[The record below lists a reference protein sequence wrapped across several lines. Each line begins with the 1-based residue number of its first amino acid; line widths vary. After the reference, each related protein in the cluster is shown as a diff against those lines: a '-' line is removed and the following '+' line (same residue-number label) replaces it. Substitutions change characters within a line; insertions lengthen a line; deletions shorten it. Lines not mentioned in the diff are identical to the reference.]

1 MWVMYASTWTSSEG
15 DQTKPSS
22 ISSQYSS
29 TQRGGVEISVE
40 EAGRWMEGV
49 RRELEEGD
57 LDLPP
62 TSRIHQMIRDL
73 AAGTFDEDKYII
85 SRRVDH
91 FANQAVRSARQMKTE
106 EEHKKDGYSIP
117 RQPSPLP
124 LPSRPASCR
133 LPASTI
139 HTHTHTHSYPSHH
152 PSSKYINIHPPQP
165 PSSSSQYPSFHPPPL
180 FFHPTHSV
188 HPPTTPIAPLF
199 PREEE
204 VKRRRKGSG
213 RRSKKRSTNRKR
225 EMLIQNSQTS
235 GERSSEADD
244 SEVRQIGAKISGTRD
259 REIKRRRDD
268 ERTEMEGRGDD
279 GRRDTEMERDDERTE
294 TGRLGGD
301 GERKESNERK
311 EDNARVKIE
320 TEPRQGETEVER
332 QDNEE
337 RTDEN
342 ERQESDQ
349 GTEIRRMEDGDK
361 SEEEEEE
368 EEAEESDSYTSNNSK
383 SQKSDQSSVSRDKSS
398 SHNPTDEDEEES
410 GEREENQQRGEHTE
424 DEVNEEGGDGPN
436 VKYFYIVTHK
446 ERRNEKDSRMRES
459 QNDDAGVDIDRGR
472 VSEPVN
478 DEDRQQM
485 DSEYDHPGGYDR
497 GVLQEYSERRRDGDS
512 DGDGEERNESYQ
524 PHRYVERREN
534 DGEEESDDGEVS
546 EKEMGA
552 GESGENVEEEE
563 GREMEERSPQDDL
576 RRRILERVEDEMRGR
591 VWRVMDSIE
600 SSLQP
605 QPGMTREERRKKI
618 VSVVEAVVRD
628 LVQRKMN
635 ALAAAE
641 KDIKEE
647 KTEEEEEREEEKAE
661 EEEEREEEKA
671 EEKEEEEEGRS
682 NYTYSSFATTSEQH
696 SSKQIDERKSSETP
710 SSRVP
715 TPEPSHEE
723 EEGRGRGDKHPTP
736 PISPPAI
743 PPQDPHVTQ
752 TPPPSPPVHQAAPHL
767 SSPISTPSRSPP
779 PTIQETPHAIPPP
792 NTPSPAKMRT
802 HTHSHTPDSSPA
814 KRTEII
820 QVVSTP
826 KPSPPL
832 TPTSVEPPP
841 LVHTPSTS
849 PQPPQLP
856 IPQDKGIQVHSP
868 PQPITTNIRTTEDT
882 HIRARPTTLSVE
894 EEGEEDEHQRTPTLP
909 ATPSVICHTSPDVTM
924 SSVMEAQVFDTTYQT
939 VSEGEV
945 VVVSEGVGGE
955 ILDEGSVGGEVTERD
970 VGEVSHGANTS
981 LEDGEVV
988 RQTLPFP
995 PPHDTHTL
1003 GKERSEG
1010 EVVRLEDN
1018 ESTEYDLTFTDLGSI
1033 QEEGGD
1039 DIMTSHYTSTTT
1051 TTPTTPG
1058 NIEGGETFVAD
1069 TESYSSGEAL
1079 RVSVG
1084 ASRVSGEVLRVS
1096 GEALRASGS
1105 SVASRIPIAT
1115 RTFISGEA
1123 SLISSEGRS
1132 PGTRISGR
1140 SEARRITIPDEGRR
1154 IAIKTARTSTAK
1166 MSTGQAK
1173 PSTSK
1178 VKGRRGPIEAT
1189 WRPSEASK
1197 PPMTEA
1203 TPSEG
1208 VSEEDMRELRR
1219 QNSLLLARLGV
1230 VGSSAFISGLDRGRS
1245 SSSSS

>member
-1 MWVMYASTWTSSEG
+1 MEKQPRPQASTWTSSEG
-15 DQTKPSS
+15 DQTKPIPHQPSS

-29 TQRGGVEISVE
+29 TQRAGVEVSVE

-106 EEHKKDGYSIP
+106 EEHKDGDPPP

-124 LPSRPASCR
+124 LPYRPAS
-133 LPASTI
+133 S
-139 HTHTHTHSYPSHH
+139 
-152 PSSKYINIHPPQP
+152 
-165 PSSSSQYPSFHPPPL
+165 
-180 FFHPTHSV
+180 
-188 HPPTTPIAPLF
+188 
-199 PREEE
+199 
-204 VKRRRKGSG
+204 
-213 RRSKKRSTNRKR
+213 
-225 EMLIQNSQTS
+225 
-235 GERSSEADD
+235 
-244 SEVRQIGAKISGTRD
+244 KISGTRD
-259 REIKRRRDD
+259 RDIKRRRND

-279 GRRDTEMERDDERTE
+279 GRKDTEMKRDDERTE
-294 TGRLGGD
+294 TGILGD

-320 TEPRQGETEVER
+320 IETRQGETEVER

-337 RTDEN
+337 RTEN

-349 GTEIRRMEDGDK
+349 ETEIRRMENGDK
-361 SEEEEEE
+361 REEEE
-368 EEAEESDSYTSNNSK
+368 EEAEESDSYTSNNSE
-383 SQKSDQSSVSRDKSS
+383 SQKSDQSSVSRDKYS
-398 SHNPTDEDEEES
+398 SHNPADEDEEES
-410 GEREENQQRGEHTE
+410 ERKENQLRGKHTE
-424 DEVNEEGGDGPN
+424 DEVNEDGESGTLYRDQQGGDGP
-436 VKYFYIVTHK
+436 KYVYIVTHK
-446 ERRNEKDSRMRES
+446 ERRNEEDSRMRGS
-459 QNDDAGVDIDRGR
+459 QNDDAGVDIDRGG

-478 DEDRQQM
+478 DEDRQQT
-485 DSEYDHPGGYDR
+485 DPEYDHPGGYR

-512 DGDGEERNESYQ
+512 DGDWEERNELYQ

-534 DGEEESDDGEVS
+534 DREERSDDREVS
-546 EKEMGA
+546 KKEMGA

-563 GREMEERSPQDDL
+563 EGRGGEMEERSAQDEL
-576 RRRILERVEDEMRGR
+576 RRRILERVEEEMRGR

-605 QPGMTREERRKKI
+605 QPGMTREEQRKKI

-628 LVQRKMN
+628 LVQRKIN
-635 ALAAAE
+635 ALAASE
-641 KDIKEE
+641 KDKKEE
-647 KTEEEEEREEEKAE
+647 KAKEEEAREEER
-661 EEEEREEEKA
+661 A

-682 NYTYSSFATTSEQH
+682 SYTYSSFPTTSEQH
-696 SSKQIDERKSSETP
+696 SSKQIDERKSSHTPESP

-723 EEGRGRGDKHPTP
+723 EEVGSGKGDKHPTP

-752 TPPPSPPVHQAAPHL
+752 TPPPSPPVHQPAPHL

-779 PTIQETPHAIPPP
+779 PTIQEAPHAIPPP
-792 NTPSPAKMRT
+792 STLSPAKMRT
-802 HTHSHTPDSSPA
+802 HTYAHTPVSSPA

-868 PQPITTNIRTTEDT
+868 PPQPQPPPPPPQDKGIQVHSPPPQPQPPPPPPQDKGIQVHSPPPQPQPPPPPPQDKGIQVHFPLQPPPPQPITTNIRTTEDT
-882 HIRARPTTLSVE
+882 LSVE
-894 EEGEEDEHQRTPTLP
+894 EEGEEDDHQCTPTLP

-945 VVVSEGVGGE
+945 VVVSGGVGGE
-955 ILDEGSVGGEVTERD
+955 ILDEGSVGGEVMERG

-988 RQTLPFP
+988 RHTLPFP

-1010 EVVRLEDN
+1010 EVRLEDN
-1018 ESTEYDLTFTDLGSI
+1018 ESTEYDMTLTDLGSI

-1039 DIMTSHYTSTTT
+1039 DMMTSHYTSTTT
-1051 TTPTTPG
+1051 TTTTTAG
-1058 NIEGGETFVAD
+1058 NIEDGETFVAD

-1115 RTFISGEA
+1115 RAFISGEA

-1154 IAIKTARTSTAK
+1154 ITIKTTRTSTAR
-1166 MSTGQAK
+1166 MSTDQAE

-1178 VKGRRGPIEAT
+1178 AKGRRGPIEAT

-1208 VSEEDMRELRR
+1208 VSEEDMRELRQ

-1230 VGSSAFISGLDRGRS
+1230 FGSSAFISGLDRGQS